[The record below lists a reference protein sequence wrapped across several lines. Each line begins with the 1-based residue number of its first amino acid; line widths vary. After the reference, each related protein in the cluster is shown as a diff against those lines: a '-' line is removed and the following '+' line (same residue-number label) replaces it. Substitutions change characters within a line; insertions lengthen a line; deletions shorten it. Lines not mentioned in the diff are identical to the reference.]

1 MKVRLEC
8 RHHNDLFAHFHSHF
22 WSAAISWTSLNF
34 TFSSPELRL
43 FLSCLDYI
51 CPLWKSAMFKTKSAY
66 GSHGL
71 GLLPLPGEKYCSISL
86 TNGKPIEIEKPTIIP
101 QLKNKAPMWSQ
112 HFWDHVQSTFMATW
126 PDLVVWHGWH
136 AVPTGDTKRDKSLRS
151 LCFPTKPPWFIS
163 AATWTQPAAVA
174 G

>member
-101 QLKNKAPMWSQ
+101 QLKTKAPMWSQ
-112 HFWDHVQSTFMATW
+112 HFGTTFSLPSW
-126 PDLVVWHGWH
+126 LPDQIWSFGMGDMLCLLVTQRG
-136 AVPTGDTKRDKSLRS
+136 TKAFVVFAFPLNPLGLYLQLLGPSLQ
-151 LCFPTKPPWFIS
+151 L
-163 AATWTQPAAVA
+163 
-174 G
+174 